1 MCKHVDSQREYV
13 YERERGRKKKWRKG
27 GASTRIF
34 LSLIQKLRKAKHIK
48 ELYSAEDWS
57 FRGRHYIT

>member
-1 MCKHVDSQREYV
+1 MCKHVDSHKERKGV
-13 YERERGRKKKWRKG
+13 ERERGKKKKEEG

-57 FRGRHYIT
+57 FRRASLHN

>member
-1 MCKHVDSQREYV
+1 MR
-13 YERERGRKKKWRKG
+13 EREGRRKRSGGRGEHP
-27 GASTRIF
+27 RIF

-57 FRGRHYIT
+57 FRGVTT